1 MRVVCSIEDNLGH
14 LAYRLNELIRPKT
27 FPTGV
32 KLLTSIDE
40 VEGLKKVR
48 RPDEE
53 IAICQIISYA
63 RFYGWTIAGTAA
75 DNLCPV
81 GEAVLGFVEPPKA
94 LLSGDLFYMRYQA
107 TRKAAKKMA
116 ELMPR
121 IEYGKFSALLAAPLS
136 KFPLDPDMV
145 IIYGNS
151 AQMMRLIHGILWKEG
166 GRLYFG
172 TSGEAVCADSI
183 AQPMVTGEPQLAIP
197 CYGDRRFGAAQDE
210 EIIMSIPFKMIED
223 VVEGL
228 EKTEKSGTRYPIP
241 VQLSTPKP
249 FLIFKK

>member
-1 MRVVCSIEDNLGH
+1 MESREKLERIAS
-14 LAYRLNELIRPKT
+14 RLNELLRPKT

-32 KLLTSIDE
+32 KLLKNIDE
-40 VEGLKKVR
+40 VDGLKKVR

-53 IAICQIISYA
+53 VAICQLISYA
-63 RFYGWTIAGTAA
+63 RLYGWTIAGTAD
-75 DNLCPV
+75 DNLCPL

-116 ELMPR
+116 DLIPR
-121 IEYGKFSALLAAPLS
+121 IEPGKYSAILAAPLS
-136 KFPLDPDMV
+136 KFPLDPDLV
-145 IIYGNS
+145 VIYGNS
-151 AQMMRLIHGILWKEG
+151 AQMMRLIHGMLWKEG
-166 GRLYFG
+166 GRLNFG
-172 TSGEAVCADSI
+172 SSGEGVCADYI
-183 AQPMVTGEPQLAIP
+183 AQPLVTGDPQLAIP

-210 EIIMSIPFKMIED
+210 ELVMGIPYKMMED

-228 EKTEKSGTRYPIP
+228 EKTSKSGTRYPIP
-241 VQLSTPKP
+241 TQLSTPKA